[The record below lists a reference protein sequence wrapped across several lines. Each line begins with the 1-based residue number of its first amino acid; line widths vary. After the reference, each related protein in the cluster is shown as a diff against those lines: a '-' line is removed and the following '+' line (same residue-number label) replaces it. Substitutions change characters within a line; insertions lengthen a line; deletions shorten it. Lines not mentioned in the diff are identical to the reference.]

1 MDMSKPYSIEKLDA
15 LPEGA
20 RVKTGVYEDMITD
33 IIAKGQGVYSVTIDR
48 KPQTIFQALYKRTK
62 DNEKLKLHKI
72 QDKVYVE
79 VLVAGVAKPL
89 GKKK

>member
-1 MDMSKPYSIEKLDA
+1 M
-15 LPEGA
+15 
-20 RVKTGVYEDMITD
+20 VITD

-79 VLVAGVAKPL
+79 VIATVTAKSL
-89 GKKK
+89 GKK